1 MHARSGQLK
10 VSPDRVDDAVKAFES
25 EQLPK
30 YKDMSG
36 YKGFTMLADR
46 GSGEI
51 LGVSFWETEDDL
63 RASDELGAE
72 ARAQLH
78 ETGIGSQDPVRQTWE
93 VVVDDTA

>member
-1 MHARSGQLK
+1 MHARSGSLK
-10 VSPDRVDDAVKAFES
+10 VSPDRVDDAVQAFES

-36 YKGFTMLADR
+36 YKGFTLLADR
-46 GSGEI
+46 GSGQI

-72 ARAQLH
+72 ARAQLRD
-78 ETGIGSQDPVRQTWE
+78 TGVASEDAVRQVWE